1 MVAGT
6 PKTGSP
12 AIEIPYFCPAA
23 RSVRLARKSPAR
35 RQLVQPKKQVI
46 LARKPDG
53 ATPRRALARYAAGF
67 GLMLVVGVAAF
78 GVAPD
83 TTIESVPVERITRE
97 LAVSL
102 SPAGGSEGMTY
113 WREERIQRGDTLGSV
128 LARLGVDDPGAL
140 EFVRVD
146 STARRLYQLRPGRP
160 LRAEVDEAGALRALR
175 YLTSSGD
182 LLSIERDAESFSAQL
197 GAAPSQTEVRMA
209 TGHIRSS
216 LFGAA
221 DEAGV
226 PDGITM
232 QLAEIFSGDIDF
244 YKDLRRGD
252 RFSVVYEMVL
262 VEGEPLR
269 FGRVLAAEFVNKG
282 EAFRA
287 FAWRTPSGSDGFY
300 TEDGKSLRKAFLR
313 SPMQFSRITSGFS
326 LARLHPIHKVWRAHK
341 GVDYAAPTGTPVR
354 ATADGKVEFAGVKG
368 GYGRVVILRHHGA
381 YSTLY
386 AHLSRLAPG
395 MRRGA
400 RVAQGETIGFVGQ
413 TGWATGPH
421 LHYEFRVNDTQRDPL
436 RIALPEAPPIS
447 RSELSAFRAAT
458 APLVSQI
465 ELLRG
470 LPIAAVN

>member
-1 MVAGT
+1 ME
-6 PKTGSP
+6 PEEDQ
-12 AIEIPYFCPAA
+12 I
-23 RSVRLARKSPAR
+23 LARKS
-35 RQLVQPKKQVI
+35 
-46 LARKPDG
+46 DG
-53 ATPRRALARYAAGF
+53 AAPRRALARFGAGL
-67 GLMLVVGVAAF
+67 GLTLVVGVAAF

-83 TTIESVPVERITRE
+83 TTIETVPVERVTRE
-97 LAVSL
+97 LAL
-102 SPAGGSEGMTY
+102 SVPPASDSQAMTF

-140 EFVRVD
+140 DFVRVN
-146 STARRLYQLRPGRP
+146 STARTLYQLRPGRP
-160 LRAEVDEAGALRALR
+160 LRAEVDESGTLLALR
-175 YLTSSGD
+175 YLTSSGE
-182 LLSIERDAESFSAQL
+182 LLSIERDSEGFGAQL
-197 GAAPSQTEVRMA
+197 ATAPSQTQVRMA
-209 TGHIRSS
+209 AGRIRSS

-244 YKDLRRGD
+244 YKDLRRDD

-262 VEGEPLR
+262 VEGEAVGV
-269 FGRVLAAEFVNKG
+269 GRVLAAEFENRG
-282 EAFRA
+282 ETFRA
-287 FAWRTPSGSDGFY
+287 FAWRTPDGSDGYY
-300 TEDGKSLRKAFLR
+300 TEDGRSLRKAFLR

-354 ATADGKVEFAGVKG
+354 ATADGKVAFAGANG

-386 AHLSRLAPG
+386 AHLSRVAVRAG
-395 MRRGA
+395 S
-400 RVAQGETIGFVGQ
+400 RVAQGETVGYVGQ

-436 RIALPEAPPIS
+436 RIALPEAPPI
-447 RSELSAFRAAT
+447 RPAELSAFRAAT
-458 APLVSQI
+458 APLAGQI

-470 LPIAAVN
+470 LPIAAAN